1 MHKSFQHYRRTF
13 SLLNL
18 FTPSVLNLFTPLVLN
33 LFTPSVFNLFTP
45 SVLNMSPSVLNLFTH
60 SVLNLFTPSVLSL
73 YTPSV
78 LNLIT
83 PSVLCLFIHS
93 VLSLFTPSVLIL
105 FTPSVLNL
113 FIPSVTVDP
122 PTDVLFPAVVA
133 DRELSLDGSTL
144 EPVMRCRFTEPVA
157 SLLYNVQWSI
167 NNNTLSN
174 ASFTM
179 IEYNNL
185 DRLACLRPDHWTRT
199 FSMNM
204 RVILLRGDV
213 K

>member
-1 MHKSFQHYRRTF
+1 M
-13 SLLNL
+13 

-45 SVLNMSPSVLNLFTH
+45 SVLNLFTPSVLNLFTH

-73 YTPSV
+73 FTPSV

-93 VLSLFTPSVLIL
+93 VLSLFTTSVLIL

-122 PTDVLFPAVVA
+122 PTMALSPAVVA

-157 SLLYNVQWSI
+157 SLLYSVQWSI

-185 DRLACLRPDHWTRT
+185 DRHACLRPDHWTRA

-204 RVILLRGDV
+204 RVISAGRGC
-213 K
+213 